1 MTYAVGDVQQRWSE
15 LGEFLRSRR
24 ARLEPRFETPGE
36 QRRVPGLRRQEVA
49 TGAGVSVAYYTRLE
63 QGRAPNVSD
72 DVLAA
77 VFRALDLD
85 DAERA
90 HAWQMARPAP
100 QPPYDGSSELVR
112 PHVRAMVETLAP
124 TPALVLGRD
133 RHLLAWNATAHA
145 LHAPHVDPAAVDEP
159 HTRPWWPA
167 LLFGDPRVAAIF
179 VDWIAKARDTVSDL
193 RVELGRRPGDGRLRR
208 LVDELRVAS
217 RAFDEL
223 WAAYP
228 IEPCAYHDRR
238 YRVPDLGELTLHDEF
253 LQLGDD
259 DGQRL
264 AIFTAAPGSASAM
277 VLDQLAA
284 SSSVS
289 SLPRSRGGKRP
300 P

>member
-1 MTYAVGDVQQRWSE
+1 VQRRWSE
-15 LGEFLRSRR
+15 LGDFLRSRR
-24 ARLEPRFETPGE
+24 ARLEPRFELPGE
-36 QRRVPGLRRQEVA
+36 QRRVPGLRRAEVA
-49 TGAGVSVAYYTRLE
+49 AAAGVSVAYYTRLE

-90 HAWQMARPAP
+90 HAWRLARPAP
-100 QPPYDGSSELVR
+100 QPSYDGSSEVVR
-112 PHVRAMVETLAP
+112 PHVRALVNTLAP

-145 LHAPHVDPAAVDEP
+145 LHAPHIDGAAVDEP
-159 HTRPWWPA
+159 ETRPWWPA

-179 VDWIAKARDTVSDL
+179 VDWPAKARDTVSDL
-193 RVELGRRPGDGRLRR
+193 RVELGRRPGDDRLRR

-238 YRVPDLGELTLHDEF
+238 YRVPDVGELTLHDEF

-264 AIFTAAPGSASAM
+264 AIFTAASGSASAV

-284 SSSVS
+284 RSSVP
-289 SLPRSRGGKRP
+289 SLPRPRGSESLCDHQ
-300 P
+300 

>member
-1 MTYAVGDVQQRWSE
+1 
-15 LGEFLRSRR
+15 
-24 ARLEPRFETPGE
+24 
-36 QRRVPGLRRQEVA
+36 
-49 TGAGVSVAYYTRLE
+49 VSVAYYTRME

-77 VFRALDLD
+77 VCRALDLD
-85 DAERA
+85 DVERA
-90 HAWQMARPAP
+90 HAWRLARPAP
-100 QPPYDGSSELVR
+100 QPSYDGSNEIVR
-112 PHVRAMVETLAP
+112 PHVRALVDALAP

-145 LHAPHVDPAAVDEP
+145 LHAPHVDAAAVDEP
-159 HTRPWWPA
+159 TARPWWPA

-179 VDWIAKARDTVSDL
+179 VDWPAKASDTVSDL
-193 RVELGRRPGDGRLRR
+193 RVELGRRPGDGRLRQ

-238 YRVPDLGELTLHDEF
+238 YRVPEVGELTLHDEF

-264 AIFTAAPGSASAM
+264 AIFTAAPESESAVA
-277 VLDQLAA
+277 LEQLAA
-284 SSSVS
+284 RVT
-289 SLPRSRGGKRP
+289 PA
-300 P
+300 